1 MKQHVVD
8 RRDVLSG
15 ILLLALGLLTMG
27 TAVFFLVLRPALLP
41 EDIRH
46 TGIDPGTLAHGVPGM
61 ARHRV
66 PRLGRFIAGLGVLLL
81 GSGGFLL
88 SGRAR
93 LPVLGHG
100 NRRPRRVWA
109 LPVQQYPPGFGFPL
123 VHFGPVRVG
132 RRNRDQPAA
141 EARTLTRLFG
151 IHSFKAAPAQM
162 VTK

>member
-1 MKQHVVD
+1 M
-8 RRDVLSG
+8 LSG

-41 EDIRH
+41 EGIRH
-46 TGIDPGTLAHGVPGM
+46 TGIDPGTLAPGVPGM

-93 LPVLGHG
+93 CLYWATAIGAVVAFGRFLFS
-100 NRRPRRVWA
+100 NILLDSDFLWFISALFALAAATAISLLLRR
-109 LPVQQYPPGFGFPL
+109 
-123 VHFGPVRVG
+123 G
-132 RRNRDQPAA
+132 R
-141 EARTLTRLFG
+141 
-151 IHSFKAAPAQM
+151 
-162 VTK
+162 